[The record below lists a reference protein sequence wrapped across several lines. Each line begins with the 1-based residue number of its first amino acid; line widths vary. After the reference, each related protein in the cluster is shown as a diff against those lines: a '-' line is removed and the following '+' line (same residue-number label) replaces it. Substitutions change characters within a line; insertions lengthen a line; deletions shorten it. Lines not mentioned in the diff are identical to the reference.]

1 MSVTVTIDA
10 DKLRAALRRP
20 GGLGERILQQRA
32 DRVAARAREL
42 APGTMPAGITT
53 RIEGSASGLAA
64 YVISEHPASVYVIY
78 GTRPHI
84 IRPRRARALRFT
96 AGGRTVY
103 SAVVHHPGSRPN
115 NFLGQALREAR

>member
-1 MSVTVTIDA
+1 MTTTVTIDT
-10 DKLRAALRRP
+10 DKLRASLQRP
-20 GGLGERILQQRA
+20 GGIGERILQDRA
-32 DRVAARAREL
+32 DRVANRAREL

-53 RIEGSASGLAA
+53 RIEGSAAGLVA
-64 YVISEHPASVYVIY
+64 YVTSEHPASVYVIY

-103 SAVVHHPGSRPN
+103 ATVVHHPGTQAN
-115 NFLGQALREAR
+115 DFLGRALHEAL